1 VRALDTLFFAFGGPG
16 FTVPF
21 GLLMAG
27 VSITAGFSKLM
38 PKWVVVLGLILA
50 VAGELSWFNMLIPKP
65 IMLIPLTRFVGFV
78 WIIAAGFKLPKTVRQ
93 TAPLPA

>member
-1 VRALDTLFFAFGGPG
+1 
-16 FTVPF
+16 
-21 GLLMAG
+21 
-27 VSITAGFSKLM
+27 M

-78 WIIAAGFKLPKTVRQ
+78 WIIAAGFKLPKMVRQ
-93 TAPLPA
+93 TAPLSA